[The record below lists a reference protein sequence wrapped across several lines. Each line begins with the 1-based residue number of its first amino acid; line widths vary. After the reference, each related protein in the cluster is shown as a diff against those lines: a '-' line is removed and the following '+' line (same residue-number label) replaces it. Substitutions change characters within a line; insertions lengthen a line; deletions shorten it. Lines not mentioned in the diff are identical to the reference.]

1 MTNIPVNIPGFAPN
15 LLYGTSKIQD
25 TDGKGDFGKIF
36 ENQKAASQEIS
47 EPEKD
52 AAIQQDD
59 VKAEVEK
66 EPEAVSEVTKPE
78 AEAEV
83 KEASQAENQGQTELN
98 DQQKEPGEELNLL
111 MPVLMTA
118 VADVKEMLVQEFGI
132 VPEELEDIMTSLGID
147 NMELL
152 DLDTLKEVLLQAHGA
167 QDLTAVLTDENLYSQ
182 VQSLEMEFSQI
193 MENLQETLQLDDE
206 EIEFVTKQITEQTD
220 GLGSENALGLLEE
233 SPKVQITVTDTR
245 QESGEEGAENKDEG
259 QAFMAGN
266 TKPFEGQKILA
277 NVSEAATQNILY
289 TSTETENI
297 MNQIMDYMKIQLGP
311 ETDVLEM
318 QLQPENLGTLQV
330 RISAKEGIMTAQ
342 FTTPSEMVKAAI
354 ESQMAQLQQQ
364 FDEQNIKVEAIEV
377 SVQTHQ
383 FESAL
388 EQGEEREQ
396 TQAEK
401 KNRVR
406 KIDLNGLEESDQ
418 IDEEDKIVA
427 QMMEMNGNT
436 VDYLV

>member
-15 LLYGTSKIQD
+15 LLYGTSKIPD

-59 VKAEVEK
+59 VKAEVKK

-167 QDLTAVLTDENLYSQ
+167 QDMTAVLTDENLYSQ

-206 EIEFVTKQITEQTD
+206 EIEFVTKQITEQSD

-245 QESGEEGAENKDEG
+245 QESGEEGAENKDVG

-266 TKPFEGQKILA
+266 TKPFEGHKILA
-277 NVSEAATQNILY
+277 NVSESATQNILY
-289 TSTETENI
+289 ASSETENI